1 MDIIDIKAWLS
12 SINGKYDKRQVTG
25 VFICKDLHS
34 YIFALKNI
42 SLWISVHPKY
52 PYIDIADSDR
62 NCPRHN
68 LSDHLKDMYISGF
81 ELINLD
87 VVLKIT
93 LTHKYLPSQQKYLY
107 VEMQRNKTNLI
118 LTNRDERILYVHR
131 EVEDKRYGRMLWRG
145 SIYTPPPIQGTYS
158 VEDIL
163 QIEEK
168 HSFILRG
175 IAKERRNYFSLG
187 EIYNLWQSINSGGNT
202 KELNGYLHVVEPSNL
217 NVVGLFYEHYITTLE
232 IEHQKATYRE
242 REKKLKRERKRLTKL
257 LHKLEQELNSTEDF
271 EKYKKYG
278 DGILTYLHHPIYE
291 ETFTFT
297 DWETGHEITVPI
309 KPGQDPKEI
318 ATHYYKKYKHF
329 KKKRENVVRRIEEVK
344 RQIEELELKTDQSE
358 ESIQQVGKPYMK
370 FEDEYGNIYL
380 VGKNQIGNHIVSFHL
395 ASKKHLWFH
404 VKDFPGS
411 HVILKPKDGEI
422 TEYAIITA
430 AKLASHFSKMR
441 DSSKVEV
448 IYTER
453 KNIKPVKGE
462 IGLAIYRGEKSIIVV
477 PESPEEME
485 MKRLL

>member
-1 MDIIDIKAWLS
+1 MDIIDIKTWLL
-12 SINGKYDKRQVTG
+12 SISGKYDKRQVTG
-25 VFICKDLHS
+25 VFYCKELHS
-34 YIFALKNI
+34 YIVGLKNTN
-42 SLWISVHPKY
+42 LWISVHPKY

-81 ELINLD
+81 TILNLD
-87 VVLKIT
+87 VVLEIT

-107 VEMQRNKTNLI
+107 FEMQRNKTNLI
-118 LTNRDERILYVHR
+118 LTDKDKRILYVHR
-131 EVEDKRYGRMLWRG
+131 EVEDKRYGRMLWGG
-145 SIYTPPPIQGTYS
+145 SIYTPPPIEGTYS
-158 VEDIL
+158 IEDIPL
-163 QIEEK
+163 LSSQE
-168 HSFILRG
+168 HFILRG
-175 IAKERRNYFSLG
+175 IAKERRKYFSLD
-187 EIYNLWQSINSGGNT
+187 EIYTLWQSIRYGGDT
-202 KELNGYLHVVEPSNL
+202 KELDSYLHVVKPSEQS
-217 NVVGLFYEHYITTLE
+217 VIGLFYEHYITSLE
-232 IEHQKATYRE
+232 IEHQKAIQ
-242 REKKLKRERKRLTKL
+242 REKDKKLRRERKRLEKL
-257 LHKLEQELNSTEDF
+257 LSKLEKELQSTEDF

-291 ETFTFT
+291 KTFTFT
-297 DWETGHEITVPI
+297 DWETGENVTVPI
-309 KPGQDPKEI
+309 EPGKDPKEM
-318 ATHYYKKYKHF
+318 ATHYYKKYKHL
-329 KKKRENVVRRIEEVK
+329 KKKRENVIRRIEEVK
-344 RQIEELELKTDQSE
+344 RQIEHLELKTDEDE
-358 ESIQQVGKPYMK
+358 EATQHVGKPYMK

-411 HVILKPKDGEI
+411 HVILKPKDGVI

-430 AKLASHFSKMR
+430 AKLASYFSKMK

-462 IGLAIYRGEKSIIVV
+462 IGLAIYRGEKSILVA